1 MTRICSC
8 QRFLAAKG
16 EDEEGDDES
25 GVILYEKESEP
36 RVCSFG
42 GGRRGYPGSPLA
54 HPGTL
59 QLPLWFTA
67 LIGRL
72 EMVTGQELI
81 WSRELA

>member
-36 RVCSFG
+36 RVCSF
-42 GGRRGYPGSPLA
+42 
-54 HPGTL
+54 PGTL